1 METIPYGDFAKL
13 ELRVGEITKAEAVE
27 GTDKLVKLSVDVGE
41 GTERTLAAG
50 IRKVYPPEE
59 LVGKKII
66 VLVNLEPKK
75 LKGIESQGM
84 LLAACESDDNLSLLT
99 VDKDM
104 PAGTKIC

>member
-1 METIPYGDFAKL
+1 MISYDDFAKL
-13 ELRVGEITKAEAVE
+13 ELKVGLITKAEAIE

-41 GTERTLAAG
+41 ETERTLAAG
-50 IRKVYPPEE
+50 IRRVYSPEE

-75 LKGIESQGM
+75 LRGIESQGM
-84 LLAACESDDNLSLLT
+84 LLAAGESDDNLSLLT

-104 PAGTKIC
+104 PVGTKIS